1 MSEFT
6 INNGAE
12 IDGEYRYALWRSIAP
27 LRGETLAGT
36 VLWICLNPST
46 ADATENDATVR
57 KVIGFSRRW
66 GFAHARIVNLFAL
79 RSRDPKALKTHPEP
93 IGPRNDDRIIN
104 EVYGASAIVL
114 AWGGTADQGPGQER
128 AADVRRDVKY
138 LASRR
143 ECPIWHLGLT
153 KAGQPRHP
161 LMLSY
166 NTPRRETL

>member
-1 MSEFT
+1 MN

-12 IDGEYRYALWRSIAP
+12 IDGEYRYVLWRSIAP
-27 LRGETLAGT
+27 LRGETLTGT
-36 VLWICLNPST
+36 VLWVMLNPST

-66 GFAHARIVNLFAL
+66 GFANARIVNLFAL

-93 IGPRNDDRIIN
+93 VGPRNDETIRN
-104 EVYGASAIVL
+104 EASAADGIVL
-114 AWGGTADQGPGQER
+114 AWGANASELRARGR
-128 AADVRRDVKY
+128 AAAVRSLLFSLPR
-138 LASRR
+138 LAL
-143 ECPIWHLGLT
+143 PAWNLGRTLD
-153 KAGQPRHP
+153 GQPKHP